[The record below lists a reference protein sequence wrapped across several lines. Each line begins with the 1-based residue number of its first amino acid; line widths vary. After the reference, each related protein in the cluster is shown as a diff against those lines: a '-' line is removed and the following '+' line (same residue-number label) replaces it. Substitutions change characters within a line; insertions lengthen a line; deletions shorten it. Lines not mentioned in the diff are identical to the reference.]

1 MTIGEHYSSDTQSDH
16 AFLTVDEAA
25 AMLKVKS
32 STVRQWVRDGR
43 IPCYRLGPRATR
55 FTPQLLREFARERL
69 DAGRAW

>member
-1 MTIGEHYSSDTQSDH
+1 MTIGRRYSSDTQPGDP
-16 AFLTVDEAA
+16 FLTVDEAA

-43 IPCYRLGPRATR
+43 MPCYRLGPRATR
-55 FTPQLLREFARERL
+55 FTPELLREFARERL

>member
-1 MTIGEHYSSDTQSDH
+1 MTIGNAYSSETQSEDL
-16 AFLTVDEAA
+16 FLTVDEAA

-55 FTPQLLREFARERL
+55 FTPELLRDFAQERL
-69 DAGRAW
+69 DNGRAW